1 MIEVMAPPRAG
12 RANLLA
18 LPGVGHFL
26 RWRHARAAMQGVM
39 LLLALLLLF
48 DGLVGPQVAYRNLAT
63 VGAWVHYRG
72 FLMLAL
78 LVAGNFFCMACP
90 FMLPR
95 KLAKRLQARLGGGR
109 GWPAWLPQ
117 KALAIGLLVLFFW
130 SYEAFNLWA
139 SPWLTAWVA
148 WGYFGAAFL
157 VDLFFKGAA
166 FCKHVCPVGQFNFV
180 YSTLSPTEIAVI
192 RPDVCATCTTKECI
206 AGRESIPG
214 CETHLFQPRK
224 LGNLDC
230 TFCLDCVHACP
241 YDNVGL
247 LTRMPG
253 AELVSNQRRS
263 GIGHLSQRFDM
274 ALLMMVLT
282 FGAFMQAFGMI
293 PPVYALEAWL
303 AVRLGVTTEA
313 PVLALIFFVGVVA
326 LPLLLM
332 SGAGW
337 LSRWAGGDQALGV
350 RETVARFA
358 PSLVPVGAGMW
369 AAHYAFHFFTGALAL
384 IPVAQSFVADSFGFP
399 LWGKPRWE
407 LSSLLNLNQI
417 LVLESFFLYAGLLG
431 SLLVAWL
438 IALEL
443 YRTRARALRGWLPWA
458 TLCCLLLG
466 AGLWILLNPM
476 EMRGTIFFQ
485 Q

>member
-1 MIEVMAPPRAG
+1 MIEAVAPSRVG
-12 RANLLA
+12 RTNLLN
-18 LPGVGHFL
+18 LPGVGRFL
-26 RWRHARAAMQGVM
+26 RWQHARAVMQSVM
-39 LLLALLLLF
+39 LLLAGLLLF
-48 DGLVGPQVAYRNLAT
+48 DGLFGPQVAYRNLAT

-78 LVAGNFFCMACP
+78 LVGGNFFCMACP

-95 KLAKRLQARLGGGR
+95 RLAKRVQARLGGGR

-148 WGYFGAAFL
+148 LGYFGAAFL

-180 YSTLSPTEIAVI
+180 YGTLSPTEIAVI
-192 RPDVCATCTTKECI
+192 QPDTCATCTTKECI

-253 AELVSNQRRS
+253 AELISDQRRS
-263 GIGHLSQRFDM
+263 GIGHLSQRLDM
-274 ALLMMVLT
+274 ALLMVVLT

-303 AVRLGVTTEA
+303 AARLGVRTEA
-313 PVLALIFFVGVVA
+313 PVLALIFLMGVVV
-326 LPLLLM
+326 LPLLLV

-337 LSRWAGGDQALGV
+337 LSRWAGGGRTLSLQA
-350 RETVARFA
+350 TVARFA

-384 IPVAQSFVADSFGFP
+384 IPVTQSFVADSLGFP

-407 LSSLLNLNQI
+407 LASLLDLNHI

-438 IALEL
+438 IALEV